1 MDLPHPGGERINS
14 FALVTYIPDPLAS
27 FLNELREELE
37 PGGLAPR
44 AHVTLLPPRPLFA
57 PMCDAVRQLGERL
70 NAEPPIDIV
79 AGEICMFPVTN
90 VIYIS
95 LSLGAEPLTL
105 LHGDLN
111 REVLHFDEP
120 FPYSPHITL
129 AQGHMAN
136 PARRLFELARCRWAQ
151 YTESRG
157 FRADSLVFVQNTLDN
172 QWLDLAEFRFQKEP
186 ARVRSRKP
194 A

>member
-1 MDLPHPGGERINS
+1 MDLPHPGGQRVNS

-44 AHVTLLPPRPLFA
+44 AHVTVLPPRPLFSS
-57 PMCDAVRQLGERL
+57 MCDAVRQLGDRL
-70 NAEPPIDIV
+70 NLENPIELA
-79 AGEICMFPVTN
+79 AGEIRMFPVTN
-90 VIYIS
+90 VIYLS
-95 LSLGAEPLTL
+95 LSHGTDRLVS
-105 LHGDLN
+105 LHSDLN

-120 FPYSPHITL
+120 FSYSPHITL
-129 AQGHMAN
+129 AQGHMEN
-136 PARRLFELARCRWAQ
+136 PARRLFDLARVRWAQ
-151 YTESRG
+151 YSESRR
-157 FRADSLVFVQNTLDN
+157 FPADSLVFVQNTLDN

-186 ARVRSRKP
+186 ARVRSNKR